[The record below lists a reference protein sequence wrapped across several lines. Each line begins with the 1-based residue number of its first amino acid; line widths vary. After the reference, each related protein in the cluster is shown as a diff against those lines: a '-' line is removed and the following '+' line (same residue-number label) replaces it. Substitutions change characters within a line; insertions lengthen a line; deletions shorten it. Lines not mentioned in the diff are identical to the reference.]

1 MMSTLSP
8 PPGPFSRLFLSLTI
22 VSLVVAAPSL
32 PRVHLLTPDDKVID
46 GGERAIR
53 PGDLIHLQAG
63 DYSHLVFRNVQGQA
77 SAPVTITNEPGG
89 RVRIGNPNTQFAV
102 HFSGSTHFA
111 FRGNGDPSIA
121 YGIEIHAA
129 RSKGGV
135 GVQVND
141 FSSHFELSH
150 LEIHHV
156 GFAGIM
162 AKTDPRCDGS
172 VVRDEFVQRDTHIH
186 HNHIHDL
193 GGEGLYIGH
202 SFYSG
207 WSHDCDGHPD
217 TAPVIH
223 YPHALEGVR
232 IHHNLIERTG
242 WDGLQVGSATQD
254 CEITANTIAD
264 TGLRGV
270 RYQQNGIQIGE
281 GTTGLCAHNHITA
294 AGAHGII
301 LLGRGDNRIIENTII
316 RPGAYGLF
324 GDNRPDT
331 EPGHPVLISGNT
343 IVAPGRG
350 AFFIMNEISTVTLDQ
365 NHLTQA
371 ADLPELTL
379 GDGARPVWIPNPI
392 DQ

>member
-1 MMSTLSP
+1 MSHVP
-8 PPGPFSRLFLSLTI
+8 PFISFALLVCLTAPGHRAHARTHP
-22 VSLVVAAPSL
+22 
-32 PRVHLLTPDDKVID
+32 LTPASTVID
-46 GGERAIR
+46 GTAQDIL
-53 PGDLIHLQAG
+53 PGDTLLLEPG
-63 DYSHLVFRNVQGQA
+63 DYPALLFRNVNGDTGM
-77 SAPVTITNEPGG
+77 PVVITNAPGG
-89 RVRIGNPNTQFAV
+89 RVRIGDPASPHAVQFA
-102 HFSGSTHFA
+102 HSTHFV
-111 FRGNGDPSIA
+111 FRGDGDPSIDH
-121 YGIEIHAA
+121 GIEIHAA
-129 RSKGGV
+129 RAKGGV
-135 GVQVND
+135 GVKVDD

-172 VVRDEFVQRDTHIH
+172 VVRGEFVQRDTHIH
-186 HNHIHDL
+186 HNHIHDV

-242 WDGLQVGSATQD
+242 WDGLQVGSATRD
-254 CEITANTIAD
+254 CEITDNTIAG
-264 TGLRGV
+264 TGLRHV

-281 GTTGLCAHNHITA
+281 GTTGLCARNHITN

-324 GDNRPDT
+324 SDNRPDT
-331 EPGHPVLISGNT
+331 VPGLPVQISGNT
-343 IVAPGRG
+343 IDSPGRG
-350 AFFIMNEISTVTLDQ
+350 GFFIMNEISAVILDH
-365 NHLTQA
+365 NHLNL
-371 ADLPELTL
+371 ADDQPGLTL
-379 GDGARPVWIPNPI
+379 GDEARPKSTNQTINR
-392 DQ
+392 